1 MNRTSILP
9 LAVVGILG
17 LMVLPVPSFVL
28 DFLLAINI
36 TVSLAVMLTAMHII
50 RPLEFSAF
58 PSLLLVTTL
67 FRLGL
72 NVCSTRLI
80 LLNGHEG
87 SSAAGRVIETF
98 GNFVVGGNYIVGL
111 VIFLILIIINF
122 AVITKGSGR
131 IAEVAARFTLD
142 ALPGKQMSID
152 SDLASG
158 IITQDHARNKR
169 EELAQEADFYG
180 AMDGA
185 NKFVRGDAIAG
196 LIITAI
202 NIVGGLIIGMT
213 QGGLSVGD
221 AAAIYTILTIGDGL
235 VSQIPSLIISTSA
248 GLVVTRATDGKN
260 LSNQMLGQ
268 VFGNPNVLIAG
279 SVVSFALGLVPGL
292 PIFPFLAI
300 SGGLYYLYRVTPE
313 PVDPNEAVAAGD
325 GDAPLTEEEELQE
338 LLPVEPLQLQ
348 VGFSLVPMVDREKG
362 GELLDRIVG
371 LRKRFAKELGIVLPA
386 VHLRDSLDIGGGDY
400 EVYMHGVCVGSGQ
413 VMADRV
419 LAIDPGDTVE
429 PIDGIATKDPAFG
442 IDALWIE
449 ASDQAKAEMAGYTV
463 VEPAAV
469 IATHL
474 SEIFRDQ
481 SADIIGRQELQ
492 DLVDVVARRHPKLVD
507 ELIPT
512 ILSYSEVLSVVRALL
527 REKVSIR

>member
-213 QGGLSVGD
+213 QVVCPLAMRPLS
-221 AAAIYTILTIGDGL
+221 TRFSPL
-235 VSQIPSLIISTSA
+235 VM
-248 GLVVTRATDGKN
+248 DWC
-260 LSNQMLGQ
+260 
-268 VFGNPNVLIAG
+268 
-279 SVVSFALGLVPGL
+279 
-292 PIFPFLAI
+292 
-300 SGGLYYLYRVTPE
+300 
-313 PVDPNEAVAAGD
+313 
-325 GDAPLTEEEELQE
+325 
-338 LLPVEPLQLQ
+338 
-348 VGFSLVPMVDREKG
+348 
-362 GELLDRIVG
+362 
-371 LRKRFAKELGIVLPA
+371 LR
-386 VHLRDSLDIGGGDY
+386 
-400 EVYMHGVCVGSGQ
+400 
-413 VMADRV
+413 
-419 LAIDPGDTVE
+419 
-429 PIDGIATKDPAFG
+429 
-442 IDALWIE
+442 
-449 ASDQAKAEMAGYTV
+449 
-463 VEPAAV
+463 
-469 IATHL
+469 
-474 SEIFRDQ
+474 FR
-481 SADIIGRQELQ
+481 R
-492 DLVDVVARRHPKLVD
+492 
-507 ELIPT
+507 
-512 ILSYSEVLSVVRALL
+512 
-527 REKVSIR
+527 